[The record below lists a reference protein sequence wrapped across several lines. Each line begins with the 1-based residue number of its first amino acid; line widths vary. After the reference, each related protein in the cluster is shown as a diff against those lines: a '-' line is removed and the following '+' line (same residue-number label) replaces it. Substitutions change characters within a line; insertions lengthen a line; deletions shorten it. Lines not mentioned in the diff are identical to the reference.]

1 MSEKTEKFS
10 IEKRQKV
17 EIEPLLPVIQNLTAQ
32 GYNLA
37 DIGMIL
43 GYSGKDKK
51 NWLWRL
57 KENHPEIQEAIEA
70 GKNLADVELV
80 KTAFKE
86 ATGYTIEEVETN
98 YKAFPDP
105 DNPTKVRWVA
115 IEKKSKPKYI
125 PPKTVLLWK
134 MLCSRLPDYFV
145 DSKKIEI
152 NKTSLEIKDITAA
165 EIRRFAG
172 RFAKMVDSEVIDTN
186 FMEIENEKSNNKK
199 I

>member
-1 MSEKTEKFS
+1 MPEKTEKFE
-10 IEKRQKV
+10 IEKFSKV
-17 EIEPLLPVIQNLTAQ
+17 KVEPLLPIIQNLTAQ

-43 GYSGKDKK
+43 GYSGKDPKS
-51 NWLWRL
+51 WIWRL

-86 ATGYTIEEVETN
+86 ATGYTIEEVETY

-105 DNPTKVRWVA
+105 NNPTKVRWVA
-115 IEKKSKPKYI
+115 VEKKKKPKYI
-125 PPKTVLLWK
+125 PPNAILLWK
-134 MLCSRLPDYFV
+134 MLCSRLPDLFQ
-145 DSKKIEI
+145 DTKKIEI
-152 NKTSLEIKDITAA
+152 NKTTLDIKDVTAD

-172 RFAKMVDSEVIDTN
+172 RFARMVDSEVIDTK
-186 FMEIENEKSNNKK
+186 FVETKNE
-199 I
+199 